1 MKKVI
6 VAGLVFA
13 MVLGFIPTSSHL
25 ADFPAVSEVQA
36 QSSSSSSSSTSTTSG
51 GSTPSGNIPQM
62 NGRR

>member
-13 MVLGFIPTSSHL
+13 MVLGFLPTSSHL

-36 QSSSSSSSSTSTTSG
+36 QTSSSTSSSTASDSGTTTKSG
-51 GSTPSGNIPQM
+51 FGQRL
-62 NGRR
+62 GRRP